1 MQKRLPV
8 HFLSPLEHHR
18 AWAKAASR
26 SLVMAGGEKRL
37 PTPLFF
43 RATPLFFRDPGSF
56 F

>member
-18 AWAKAASR
+18 AWAKEASR
-26 SLVMAGGEKRL
+26 LSVMAGGEKRL

-43 RATPLFFRDPGSF
+43 RDPGSF